1 MRLCSKCGFPLGTRP
16 GLLEKDGV
24 CQACI
29 NSEAKKTIDFKA
41 RQEWL
46 TKYIAENKTHEKYDC
61 LVAVSGGKD
70 SHMIVKRLVEN
81 HGVKNALLVSVTD
94 EFTHTKAGQ
103 HNINNLVSRYNF
115 DHITVRCEPETF
127 KRETLKDFEN
137 ELHPLKWIEERIYS
151 IPIEMARAYGI
162 KLVFYGEN
170 SAFEYGTSERLDVLH
185 EESFDP
191 NSYVLDDIYPSIPGY
206 EAADLLHLRDDINII
221 FMGAIYPYSIT
232 DSLEQARSIGFKDL
246 DDFNE
251 WPRQGSLEQYTQ
263 IDSVAYIIQL
273 WTKYVKYGFQRV
285 ADVACRFVR
294 EGKLNR
300 EEARRLIDDKD
311 YICDPAAKADFCK
324 TIGITE
330 DYFDSIVAMHAN
342 RDIVELREDG
352 KWHAK

>member
-103 HNINNLVSRYNF
+103 YNINNLVSRYNF

-151 IPIEMARAYGI
+151 IPVEMAKNYGI
-162 KLVFYGEN
+162 KLVFFGEN
-170 SAFEYGTSERLDVLH
+170 SEFEYGTRTGLEIIKNTNKWGYSSDNCDEREPDAVEIEIL
-185 EESFDP
+185 
-191 NSYVLDDIYPSIPGY
+191 Y
-206 EAADLLHLRDDINII
+206 
-221 FMGAIYPYSIT
+221 MGAIYPYSIT

-251 WPRQGSLEQYTQ
+251 WPRQGSIDQYTQ

-294 EGKLNR
+294 EGKLTR
-300 EEARRLIDDKD
+300 EAARRLIDDKD
-311 YICDPAAKADFCK
+311 YICDPAARADFCK

-330 DYFDSIVAMHAN
+330 DYFDSIVAIHAN